1 MIGKRLAYFL
11 WASVVAAALA
21 ITSPLSLAEEK
32 SSTGGKV
39 AIVNGSIITRAEFD
53 REMDRVQQG
62 IARQGRAID
71 NSMLPE
77 IRKKVLEGL
86 IDREI
91 LFQQSRK
98 EGIAVEEAAVNDRL
112 STLQGQFPSEAQFE
126 AALKSMGLTLA
137 DLKQQLRKGMAI
149 KYLVERRFEK
159 GTSVSNEEAKAYYD
173 GNPKDFLRPEQIRAR
188 HILIKV
194 DPQASNSEKAA
205 ARKKI
210 EEIQAKLKKGE
221 DFGALAKEFSEGPSS
236 SKGGDLGWFERGR
249 MVKPF
254 EEAAFALKPGEVSN
268 IVETQFGYHLIEVT
282 DKRPATKMAYAD
294 VKERLQQYLKD
305 IKVEKEVRT
314 YVAELKE
321 KAQVER
327 FL

>member
-1 MIGKRLAYFL
+1 MMKKRYLDFL
-11 WASVVAAALA
+11 SALVAAATLA
-21 ITSPLSLAEEK
+21 VTSPLSLAEEK
-32 SSTGGKV
+32 SDTGGKV
-39 AIVNGSIITRAEFD
+39 AVVNGSIITRAEFD
-53 REMDRVQQG
+53 REMGRVQQG

-71 NSMLPE
+71 NSKLPA
-77 IRKKVLEGL
+77 IRKEVLEGL
-86 IDREI
+86 IDREL

-98 EGIAVEEAAVNDRL
+98 QGIKVEETAVTDRL
-112 STLQGQFPSEAQFE
+112 GTLKGRFPSEDQFE

-137 DLKQQLRKGMAI
+137 DLMTQLREGMAI
-149 KYLVERRFEK
+149 KYLIERRFEE
-159 GTSVSNEEAKAYYD
+159 GTSVSDEEAKAYYD
-173 GNPKDFLRPEQIRAR
+173 GNPKDFMRPEQIQAK

-194 DPQASNSEKAA
+194 SPKADKSEKAA

-236 SKGGDLGWFERGR
+236 AKGGDLGWFERGR

-268 IVETQFGYHLIEVT
+268 VVETPFGYHLIEVT

-294 VKERLQQYLKD
+294 VKEKLQQYLKD
-305 IKVEKEVRT
+305 IKVQKEVRI

>member
-1 MIGKRLAYFL
+1 MIKKRYLDFL
-11 WASVVAAALA
+11 SALVVAATLA
-21 ITSPLSLAEEK
+21 VTSPLSLAEEK
-32 SSTGGKV
+32 SDTGGKV
-39 AIVNGSIITRAEFD
+39 AVVNGSIITRAEFD
-53 REMDRVQQG
+53 REMGRVQQG

-71 NSMLPE
+71 NSKLPA
-77 IRKKVLEGL
+77 IRKEVLEGL
-86 IDREI
+86 IDREL

-98 EGIAVEEAAVNDRL
+98 QGIKVEETAVTDRL
-112 STLQGQFPSEAQFE
+112 GTLKGRFPSEDQFE

-137 DLKQQLRKGMAI
+137 DLMTQLREGMAI
-149 KYLVERRFEK
+149 KYLIERRFEE
-159 GTSVSNEEAKAYYD
+159 GTSVSDEEAKAYYD
-173 GNPKDFLRPEQIRAR
+173 GNPKDFMRPEQIQAK

-194 DPQASNSEKAA
+194 SPKADKSEKAA

-236 SKGGDLGWFERGR
+236 AKGGDLGWFERGR

-268 IVETQFGYHLIEVT
+268 VVETPFGYHLIEVT

-294 VKERLQQYLKD
+294 VKEKLQQYLKD
-305 IKVEKEVRT
+305 IKVQKEVRI

>member
-1 MIGKRLAYFL
+1 MIKKRYLDFL
-11 WASVVAAALA
+11 SALVVAATLA
-21 ITSPLSLAEEK
+21 VTSPLSLAEEK
-32 SSTGGKV
+32 SDTGGKV
-39 AIVNGSIITRAEFD
+39 AVVNGSIITRAEFD
-53 REMDRVQQG
+53 REMGRVQQG

-71 NSMLPE
+71 NSKLPA
-77 IRKKVLEGL
+77 IRKEVLEGL
-86 IDREI
+86 IDREL

-98 EGIAVEEAAVNDRL
+98 QGIKVEETAVTDRL
-112 STLQGQFPSEAQFE
+112 GTLKGRFPSEDQFE

-137 DLKQQLRKGMAI
+137 DLMTQLREGMAI
-149 KYLVERRFEK
+149 KYLIERRFGE
-159 GTSVSNEEAKAYYD
+159 GTSVSDEEAKAYYD
-173 GNPKDFLRPEQIRAR
+173 GNPKDFMRPEQIQAK

-194 DPQASNSEKAA
+194 SPKADKSEKAA

-236 SKGGDLGWFERGR
+236 AKGGDLGWFERGR

-268 IVETQFGYHLIEVT
+268 VVETPFGYHLIEVT

-294 VKERLQQYLKD
+294 VKEKLQQYLKD
-305 IKVEKEVRT
+305 IKVQKEVRI

>member
-1 MIGKRLAYFL
+1 MIKKKHADFL
-11 WASVVAAALA
+11 SALVVAAALA
-21 ITSPLSLAEEK
+21 MMSPLSWAEEK
-32 SSTGGKV
+32 SGIGGKV
-39 AIVNGSIITRAEFD
+39 AVVNGSVITRAEFD
-53 REMDRVQQG
+53 REMGRVQQG

-71 NSMLPE
+71 NSKLPA
-77 IRKKVLEGL
+77 IRKEVLEGL
-86 IDREI
+86 IDREL

-98 EGIAVEEAAVNDRL
+98 EGITVEETAVNDRL
-112 STLQGQFPSEAQFE
+112 GTLKGRFPSEGQFE
-126 AALKSMGLTLA
+126 AALESMGLTLA
-137 DLKQQLRKGMAI
+137 DLKIQLREGMAI
-149 KYLVERRFEK
+149 KYLIERRFEE

-173 GNPKDFLRPEQIRAR
+173 GNPKDFLRPEQIQAR

-194 DPQASNSEKAA
+194 DPKAGKSEKAA

-210 EEIQAKLKKGE
+210 DEVQAKLKKGE

-236 SKGGDLGWFERGR
+236 TKGGDLGWFERGR

-254 EEAAFALKPGEVSN
+254 EEEAFALKPGEASN
-268 IVETQFGYHLIEVT
+268 VVETQFGYHLIEVI

-294 VKERLQQYLKD
+294 VKDRLQQYLKD
-305 IKVEKEVRT
+305 IKVEKEVRI